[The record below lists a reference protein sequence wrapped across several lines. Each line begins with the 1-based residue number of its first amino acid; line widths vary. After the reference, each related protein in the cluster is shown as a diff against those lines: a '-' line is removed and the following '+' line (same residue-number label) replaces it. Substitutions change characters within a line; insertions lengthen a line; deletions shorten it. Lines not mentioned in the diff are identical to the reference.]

1 MKALWLSAF
10 VASALLTACSS
21 SSDSPLAATADGTA
35 SVSWTAAPMS
45 PKLAGRAAVAARA
58 EEGGKLVVSLSNPT
72 LLVWQ
77 SDTLPW
83 DGSDSLQAGFGQLPV
98 GSGYR
103 LVAQYLD
110 PKGLCTHTDS
120 VPVFSLARAQT
131 LPLRLVLAPVL
142 GKIYL
147 QFPEIPD
154 AVDSLGLFVQGN
166 GREWK
171 AISVRPTGNRGA
183 LRVDSLPIGAPLA
196 VRLRAWKKTG
206 DTLFFLDT
214 SVVLTTGADNSLA
227 WNLQS
232 ALARSQ
238 AWVSF
243 APGGEVAATVGF
255 VGTASAAV
263 QAGGLIFTGFSDSGT
278 SDWARLRNAST
289 DSFCQTV
296 RISRGALD
304 TAISLRLAAG
314 EEAIVT
320 RAGKDMLAQA
330 GHPLQAAQTLTAGIA
345 TVTWSATG
353 GTVWKLESA
362 DGKVLFDQVY
372 VLPGKNGW
380 PSLNTSTHRTV
391 ALRRTNTSASGNDAG
406 SGWCSQAI
414 DDPAVACR
422 D

>member
-21 SSDSPLAATADGTA
+21 NLDTPLGAAADGTA
-35 SVSWTAAPMS
+35 SVNWTAAPMS
-45 PKLAGRAAVAARA
+45 SKLAGRAAVAARA

-77 SDTLPW
+77 SDTLAW
-83 DGSDSLQAGFGQLPV
+83 DGSDSLQASFGQLPV
-98 GSGYR
+98 GSGYH

-131 LPLRLVLAPVL
+131 LPLRLVLTPVL

-166 GREWK
+166 GHEWK
-171 AISVRPTGNRGA
+171 ASMARPTGSRGG
-183 LRVDSLPIGAPLA
+183 LRVDSLPIGASLA

-214 SVVLTTGADNSLA
+214 SVVLTSGSDNSLA

-238 AWVSF
+238 AWISF

-263 QAGGLIFTGFSDSGT
+263 QVGGLIFTGFSDSGS
-278 SDWARLRNAST
+278 SDWARLRNVST
-289 DSFCQTV
+289 DSFCQTI
-296 RISRGALD
+296 RISRGTLD
-304 TAISLRLAAG
+304 TTLALALAAG
-314 EEAIVT
+314 EEVVVT
-320 RAGKDMLAQA
+320 RAGKDVLAQA
-330 GHPLQAAQTLTAGIA
+330 GHPLQGARTLSAGIA

-362 DGKVLFDQVY
+362 DGKVLFDQLY

-391 ALRRTNTSASGNDAG
+391 ALRRTNASALGNDAG
-406 SGWCSQAI
+406 SGWCSQAS